1 MKNKILSLLI
11 CLFLLVGIIPI
22 SVSAEVEKS
31 DDIVILYENDVHCS
45 VDGYSRLSAMKKEL
59 QGTHNYVGAVS
70 CGDYIQGSSLGS
82 ASRGEYIVELM
93 NLVGYD
99 AVTLGNHE
107 FDFRISRLDELVDMM
122 YTKPVCCNFQKI
134 GEDESY
140 FEPYSMVSY
149 GEVDIAYVGITTP
162 TTITTASPTQ
172 FKDENG
178 EYTYTFNQS
187 DLYDVVQ
194 GNIDAAKAA
203 GADYVIALSHI
214 GYADDA
220 VYGDLEDVEDLI
232 RNTNGFDVVLDGHS
246 HSVIEEMEI
255 TDKGGNEVLLTSTGT
270 KFEYIGKL
278 TISDGEFK
286 SELIKV
292 EDYTATDPIVDAHI
306 QTIMDEFS
314 EIGNRKVG
322 YSEYDLVIQ
331 DPDGN
336 RLVRVAETNLGDLCA
351 DAFRYA
357 TEADISFM
365 NGGGLRAGI
374 SAGDVTFNNLMNVL
388 PFNNTIV
395 LARVSGQTIKDML
408 EMAMIIWPKENGAFP
423 HVSGITF
430 SVNTS
435 ISSSVVL
442 SEEEEFIGVDGEYR
456 VYDIKVFNRETG
468 AYEPIVLTDT
478 YTMAASNFYLI
489 DHGSGMS
496 MLSNAEILQNEGTLD
511 VEVLE
516 RYITEVLGGTIG
528 EEYSVAKP
536 NITFTEVDNT
546 PDDENKTP
554 DNEDNTPD
562 NEIATPDSTS
572 KSSDSTDKTTIIIC
586 TAAGSALALA
596 VIVFII
602 KRR

>member
-1 MKNKILSLLI
+1 MKNRILSLLV
-11 CLFLLVGIIPI
+11 CLFLLVGMIPI

-31 DDIVILYENDVHCS
+31 DDIVILYENDVHCA
-45 VDGYSRLSAMKKEL
+45 VEGYSKLSAMKKEL
-59 QGTHNYVGAVS
+59 QDTHNHVGVVS

-82 ASRGEYIVELM
+82 ASRGEYVIELM

-107 FDFRISRLDELVDMM
+107 FDFRISRLNELVDMM
-122 YTKPVCCNFQKI
+122 DTKPVCCNFQKI

-149 GEVDIAYVGITTP
+149 GDVDIAYVGIITP
-162 TTITTASPTQ
+162 TTITTAAPTQ

-187 DLYDVVQ
+187 SLYDVVQ
-194 GNIDAAKAA
+194 GNIDAAKEA
-203 GADYVIALSHI
+203 GADYVIAISHI

-246 HSVIEEMEI
+246 HSVIEEMKI

-306 QTIMDEFS
+306 QTIMNEFS

-331 DPDGN
+331 DADGN
-336 RLVRVAETNLGDLCA
+336 RLVRVSETNLGDLCA

-357 TEADISFM
+357 TDADISFM

-374 SAGDVTFNNLMNVL
+374 SAGDVTFNNLMNVR

-442 SEEEEFIGVDGEYR
+442 SEEEEFVGVDGEYR

-478 YTMAASNFYLI
+478 YTFAASNFYLI

-496 MLSNAEILQNEGTLD
+496 MLSDAEILQNEGILD

-516 RYITEVLGGTIG
+516 RYIQEVLGGTIG
-528 EEYSVAKP
+528 EEYSTAKP
-536 NITFTEVDNT
+536 NITFTEGNT
-546 PDDENKTP
+546 TS
-554 DNEDNTPD
+554 DNETNTPD
-562 NEIATPDSTS
+562 NEIVTPDSTTE
-572 KSSDSTDKTTIIIC
+572 SSDSTEKTTIIIC

-596 VIVFII
+596 VIVFITKKI
-602 KRR
+602 RK

>member
-1 MKNKILSLLI
+1 MKNRILSLLV
-11 CLFLLVGIIPI
+11 CLFLLVGMIPI

-31 DDIVILYENDVHCS
+31 DDIVILYENDVHCA
-45 VDGYSRLSAMKKEL
+45 VDGYSKLSAMKKEL
-59 QGTHNYVGAVS
+59 QDTHNHVGVVS

-107 FDFRISRLDELVDMM
+107 FDFRISRLNELVDMM
-122 YTKPVCCNFQKI
+122 DTKPVCCNFQKI

-149 GEVDIAYVGITTP
+149 GDVDIAYVGIITP
-162 TTITTASPTQ
+162 TTITAAAPTQ

-187 DLYDVVQ
+187 SLYDVVQ
-194 GNIDAAKAA
+194 GNIDAAKEA
-203 GADYVIALSHI
+203 GADYVIAISHI

-246 HSVIEEMEI
+246 HSVIEEMKI

-306 QTIMDEFS
+306 QTIMNEFS

-331 DPDGN
+331 DADGN
-336 RLVRVAETNLGDLCA
+336 RLVRVSETNLGDLCA

-357 TEADISFM
+357 TDADISFM

-374 SAGDVTFNNLMNVL
+374 SAGEVTFNNLMNVL

-408 EMAMIIWPKENGAFP
+408 EMAMIIWPKEDGAFP

-442 SEEEEFIGVDGEYR
+442 SEEEEFVGVDGEYR

-478 YTMAASNFYLI
+478 YTFAASNFYLI

-496 MLSNAEILQNEGTLD
+496 MLSDAEILQNEGILD

-516 RYITEVLGGTIG
+516 RYIQEVLGGTIG
-528 EEYSVAKP
+528 EEYSTAKP
-536 NITFTEVDNT
+536 NITFTEGNT
-546 PDDENKTP
+546 TS
-554 DNEDNTPD
+554 DNETNTPD
-562 NEIATPDSTS
+562 NEIVTPDSTTE
-572 KSSDSTDKTTIIIC
+572 SSDSTEKTTIIIC

-596 VIVFII
+596 VIVFITKKI
-602 KRR
+602 RK